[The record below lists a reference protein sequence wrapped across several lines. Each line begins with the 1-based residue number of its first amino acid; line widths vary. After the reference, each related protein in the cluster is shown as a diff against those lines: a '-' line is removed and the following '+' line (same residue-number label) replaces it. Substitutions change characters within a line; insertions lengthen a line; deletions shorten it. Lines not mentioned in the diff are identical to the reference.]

1 MSSPIV
7 FNKDFDAKSIY
18 VMKVYDAE
26 VSKVWD
32 YFTKAEL
39 IDQWWAPKPWM
50 CKTDH
55 LNFEEGGTWLYSMN
69 GPEGEKM
76 FGRVKYG
83 EINQGRSFDGIDAFC
98 DQNGNVDENFPQ
110 TKWLLGFTGVEE
122 GTKLSVNMHFES
134 EEDMTMQLEMG
145 FEEGFKMGLNQL
157 EELLK

>member
-1 MSSPIV
+1 MSWAFSP
-7 FNKDFDAKSIY
+7 
-18 VMKVYDAE
+18 
-26 VSKVWD
+26 
-32 YFTKAEL
+32 
-39 IDQWWAPKPWM
+39 
-50 CKTDH
+50 DH

-98 DQNGNVDENFPQ
+98 DQNGNVDEDFPQ

-134 EEDMTMQLEMG
+134 EEDMKKQLEMG